1 MNFNYPYL
9 KNQNFLKK
17 IDKVTIKEQNVKIT
31 ILSVDEKPI
40 QEIQGKCIGGSLTID
55 GHSAVRRTGSLS
67 VLADEY
73 KNDLTDLDNLF
84 AINKRCALEIG
95 FTNTFEQ
102 YTEYPIIWYPLGIF
116 LFDNPAIQRSTQ
128 GITISLNLK
137 DKMCLLDGSAGGV
150 YPASVELDYVDD
162 IDGKKPVLIQ
172 QIVSELVNHFG
183 GIPLSKM
190 IIADIPN
197 KIRVN
202 KKWISQ
208 KTYLVVEN
216 PTNESAQS
224 NKLLKYQIVYCG
236 GTPYAD
242 LVPQDSEGLTYK
254 RKVIQHSVTGMIN
267 TMISDYDS
275 RGQSSPYYSYFNKW
289 DEGVEFE
296 ELDPS
301 DPNYEE
307 KLANKEYQIYS
318 LKWERLITV
327 SQKNNQGFIYN
338 GQSYLIFGYGSPI
351 GFTYEDFTYPSNQ
364 RLIANAGDSI
374 TSILDKIIQNVLG
387 NFEYFFDTQ
396 GNFVFQEKKN
406 YLNISQSSV
415 IEEALKD
422 NAQDEPRK
430 SNPLLDYSQYYNF
443 DKYAYNFNSQELVVN
458 ISNTPQYN
466 NINNDFIVWGCRK
479 GADGDNK
486 PIRFHL
492 AIDKKPNCKLHKKRY
507 WQYQLKKT
515 EDGTENLE
523 FRYQPLL
530 NEADGINRIS
540 IIDPRETPTNPEDAT
555 DKQQVFANR
564 VFQDSIKGPFYIE
577 TTDWRTE
584 LYLQGIEAETLAIY
598 SNYYFVELV
607 TEWGK
612 MYEMV
617 DTGRIWDKTKDEEFN
632 EDPQSPYD
640 PPHETI
646 PIYSDQLLDHVIYQ
660 PYYVDYYLDFIDTS
674 SGLNKISVENIG
686 RKPYSKTEE
695 NKITCMFYPEP
706 PEINWIDPYTIPLS
720 VSYEDLQNN
729 YQRYLQGY
737 SYARII
743 DEVSFKEY
751 NWNTTEEDKITMDS
765 LGITGYC
772 QISIANTNWSCFE
785 EVRDALYQH
794 TNYNEAISMQT
805 IPIYY
810 LEPNTRIQ
818 IIDQVTGVNGEYL
831 IGSLSY
837 SFEPSATM
845 TIAASKIQQKI

>member
-17 IDKVTIKEQNVKIT
+17 IDKVAIKEQNVKIT

-40 QEIQGKCIGGSLTID
+40 QEIQGRCINGSLTID
-55 GHSAVRRTGSLS
+55 GHSTIRRTGSLS

-116 LFDNPAIQRSTQ
+116 LFDNPAVQRNTQ
-128 GITISLNLK
+128 GVTISLNLK

-172 QIVSELVNHFG
+172 QIISELVNHFG

-197 KIRVN
+197 KVRVN
-202 KKWISQ
+202 KKWTS
-208 KTYLVVEN
+208 KETYLVVEN
-216 PTNESAQS
+216 PTSEGAQS
-224 NKLLKYQIVYCG
+224 NKLLKYQIVFSG
-236 GTPYAD
+236 ATPYED
-242 LVPQDSEGLTYK
+242 LVPIDSDNK
-254 RKVIQHSVTGMIN
+254 IIQHNVVDMIN
-267 TMISDYDS
+267 NMIDDYDS
-275 RGQSSPYYSYFNKW
+275 RGQESPYYDYFNKW
-289 DEGVEFE
+289 DEGVQFE

-301 DPNYEE
+301 DPNYAT

-318 LKWERLITV
+318 LKWKRLITV
-327 SQKNNQGFIYN
+327 NQKQNQGFIYN
-338 GQSYLIFGYGSPI
+338 GQSYLIFGYDSPI

-406 YLNISQSSV
+406 YLNISQSKI

-422 NAQDEPRK
+422 NSQDEPRK

-458 ISNTPQYN
+458 ISNTPQYD

-479 GADGDNK
+479 GADGDNR

-492 AIDKKPNCKLHKKRY
+492 AIDKKPNCKLHKKKY

-540 IIDPRETPTNPEDAT
+540 IVDPRETPTNSEDAT
-555 DKQQVFANR
+555 DKQQAFAHR
-564 VFQDSIKGPFYIE
+564 VFQPSIKGPFYIE

-584 LYLQGIEAETLAIY
+584 LYLQGVEAETLAIY
-598 SNYYFVELV
+598 SNYYFIELV

-612 MYEMV
+612 MYEMTDTERTV
-617 DTGRIWDKTKDEEFN
+617 DG
-632 EDPQSPYD
+632 YA
-640 PPHETI
+640 
-646 PIYSDQLLDHVIYQ
+646 IYSDQLLDHVIYQ

-686 RKPYSKTEE
+686 RKPYSKADE
-695 NKITCMFYPEP
+695 NNVTCMFYPEP
-706 PEINWIDPYTIPLS
+706 PEINWIDPYTISLS
-720 VSYEDLQNN
+720 VSDEDLQNN

-743 DEVSFKEY
+743 DEVQFKDY
-751 NWNTTEEDKITMDS
+751 TWNTTEEDKITMDA
-765 LGITGYC
+765 LGLTGYC
-772 QISIANTNWSCFE
+772 QISVANTNWSCFE
-785 EVRDALYQH
+785 AVRDALYQH

-818 IIDQVTGVNGEYL
+818 IIDQITGVNGEYL
-831 IGSLSY
+831 IGSISY
-837 SFEPSATM
+837 SFEPSGTM
-845 TIAASKIQQKI
+845 TISASKIQQKI

>member
-31 ILSVDEKPI
+31 ILSVDEKPL
-40 QEIQGKCIGGSLTID
+40 QEIQGKCISGSLTID
-55 GHSAVRRTGSLS
+55 GHSTVRRTGSLS

-95 FTNTFEQ
+95 FTNTFGQ

-116 LFDNPAIQRSTQ
+116 LFDNPAVQRSTQ
-128 GITISLNLK
+128 GVTISLNLK
-137 DKMCLLDGSAGGV
+137 DKMCLLDGSAGGI

-172 QIVSELVNHFG
+172 QIISELVNHFG

-197 KIRVN
+197 KVRVN
-202 KKWISQ
+202 KKWTSEE
-208 KTYLVVEN
+208 TYLVVEN

-224 NKLLKYQIVYCG
+224 NKLLKYQIVFSG
-236 GTPYAD
+236 ATPYKD
-242 LVPQDSEGLTYK
+242 LVPIDNNDK
-254 RKVIQHSVTGMIN
+254 IIQHNVVNMIN
-267 TMISDYDS
+267 AMIADYDN
-275 RGQSSPYYSYFNKW
+275 RGQESPYYDYFNKW
-289 DEGVEFE
+289 DEGVQFE

-301 DPNYEE
+301 DPNYTT

-318 LKWERLITV
+318 LKWQRLITV
-327 SQKNNQGFIYN
+327 NQKQNQGFTYN
-338 GQSYLIFGYGSPI
+338 NQSYLIFGYGSPI

-430 SNPLLDYSQYYNF
+430 SNPLLDYTQYYNF

-479 GADGDNK
+479 GATGDSI

-492 AIDKKPNCKLHKKRY
+492 AIDKKPNCKLHKKAY

-523 FRYQPLL
+523 FRYQALL

-540 IIDPRETPTNPEDAT
+540 IIDPRETPTNSDDAT
-555 DKQQVFANR
+555 DKQQAFAHR
-564 VFQDSIKGPFYIE
+564 VFQPSIKGPFYIE

-617 DTGRIWDKTKDEEFN
+617 DSGKTVDG
-632 EDPQSPYD
+632 YAV
-640 PPHETI
+640 
-646 PIYSDQLLDHVIYQ
+646 YSDQLLDHVIYQ

-674 SGLNKISVENIG
+674 SGLNKISVDNIG
-686 RKPYSKTEE
+686 RKPYSKADE
-695 NKITCMFYPEP
+695 NNITCMFYPEP
-706 PEINWIDPYTIPLS
+706 PEINWIDPYIIPLS
-720 VSYEDLQNN
+720 VSDEDLQNN

-737 SYARII
+737 SYARIK
-743 DEVSFKEY
+743 DEVQFKDY
-751 NWNTTEEDKITMDS
+751 TWNTTEEDKITMDA
-765 LGITGYC
+765 LGLTGYC
-772 QISIANTNWSCFE
+772 QISVANTNWSCFE
-785 EVRDALYQH
+785 EVRNALYQH

-837 SFEPSATM
+837 SFEPSGTM